1 MSIVWESNLIGLPYG
16 VVTQCVLYREHYV
29 YTLPIMATL
38 PMATQYIKPICT
50 QGVGVLYRHT
60 LALLNVVPCVPCV
73 FSTMDTSHSILVSQD
88 PIV

>member
-60 LALLNVVPCVPCV
+60 LALLNIVPCV
-73 FSTMDTSHSILVSQD
+73 FSTMDTSHSILVSQY

>member
-60 LALLNVVPCVPCV
+60 LALLSVVPCV
-73 FSTMDTSHSILVSQD
+73 FSTMDTSPSILVSQD